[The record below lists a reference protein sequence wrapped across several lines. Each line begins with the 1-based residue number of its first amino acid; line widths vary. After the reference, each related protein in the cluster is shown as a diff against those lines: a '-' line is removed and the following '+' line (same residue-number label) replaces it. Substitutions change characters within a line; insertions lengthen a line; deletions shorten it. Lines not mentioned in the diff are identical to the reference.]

1 MFKLK
6 DNVEVNFGV
15 IKDYQ
20 IAERIGIKPET
31 LSRILR
37 RKKSCSKAIANYI
50 VYLNELN
57 RRIPYNDKHILKYFE
72 LERE

>member
-1 MFKLK
+1 MFKLRE
-6 DNVEVNFGV
+6 NVEVDFGI

-50 VYLNELN
+50 VYLNEIN
-57 RRIPYNDKHILKYFE
+57 QKINYNDKHILNYFE